1 MYTCKLNIFARQ
13 HYSSLLIILHKIF
26 LHFLIGLSPLA
37 NSSQPAGIDQG
48 PICTSKKVV
57 LDKFFVITNALQM
70 QIVCHDFTNF
80 APEEIIFKGNADKIF
95 PGLSTG
101 QNHLKNENMT
111 FSYQSFVVKP
121 LSSVVD
127 PGEGP
132 SPPPP
137 YVSTKLRPK
146 RPKKIFLETGFP
158 PLSEGQGLDDC
169 PRPRPP
175 SPPILI

>member
-1 MYTCKLNIFARQ
+1 MRTHVNLTCLQ
-13 HYSSLLIILHKIF
+13 HNVIHHIILLKILF
-26 LHFLIGLSPLA
+26 SPFLIGLSPPA
-37 NSSQPAGIDQG
+37 NSSQPACIDQG

-132 SPPPP
+132 STPPPP
-137 YVSTKLRPK
+137 LCFDQIEAQKA
-146 RPKKIFLETGFP
+146 KKNFFG
-158 PLSEGQGLDDC
+158 D
-169 PRPRPP
+169 RV
-175 SPPILI
+175 PPII